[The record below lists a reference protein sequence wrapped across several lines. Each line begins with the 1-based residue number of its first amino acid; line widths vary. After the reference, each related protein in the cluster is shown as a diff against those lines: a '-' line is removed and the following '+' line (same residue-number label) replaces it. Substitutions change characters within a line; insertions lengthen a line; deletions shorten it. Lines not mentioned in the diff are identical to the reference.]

1 MGSPRE
7 EKILHRA
14 RYLREKEHRLRPSL
28 RLQTIDEIQEFV
40 HKNGLVSVFGGNE
53 LPSIISAILGREW
66 KPSREG
72 FTTWE
77 EWWSI
82 KISGQNAGH
91 ALAQLD
97 RAKDIVSTRI
107 FRNKK
112 TLISR
117 SLWPILN
124 PIVKHHLDLAARHK
138 ILSPLEWRII
148 KILDNDGP
156 ARTDHLR
163 TRLKLQGK
171 THTTGFH
178 RALSRLET
186 YPLIIGYEDPH
197 PERHLHANIWQP
209 WKMRVDSKLKG
220 KQGMAYNDAVMELLA
235 RTLDAAILAPEK
247 KVGKWFQWKLEALEA
262 KERLLNSG
270 KILQAG
276 NFLVTSRVA

>member
-28 RLQTIDEIQEFV
+28 RLQTTGEIQEFV
-40 HKNGLVSVFGGNE
+40 HNTGLVSVFGGNE

-66 KPSREG
+66 KASRRG
-72 FTTWE
+72 FASWE
-77 EWWSI
+77 EWWSL

-107 FRNKK
+107 FRTSK

-138 ILSPLEWRII
+138 ILSPLEWRIVNA
-148 KILDNDGP
+148 LDNDGP
-156 ARTDHLR
+156 TRTDLLR

-171 THTTGFH
+171 THTTRFH
-178 RALSRLET
+178 GALSRLES
-186 YPLIIGYEDPH
+186 YALIVGYEDPH
-197 PERHLHANIWQP
+197 PETHLHANIWQP
-209 WKMRVDSKLKG
+209 WQMRVDSKLREKHG
-220 KQGMAYNDAVMELLA
+220 PAYNDAVMELLA

-247 KVGKWFQWKLEALEA
+247 EVGKWFQWKREALVA